1 MKYELAQLDA
11 VAQAALVR
19 SREVKPSELVEAAI
33 RRIEAANDRL
43 NAVILPAFE
52 RALDRARRLD
62 AEHTDFDPD
71 SPPLVGVPILM
82 KDLGGQEAGAPCH
95 LGVRALKNAG
105 WTEPADSYFA
115 LRLRNAGTVS
125 LGRTNTPELG
135 LMPVTEPLA
144 YGPTR
149 NPWNLEH
156 SPGGSSGGAS
166 AAVAAGLVP
175 VAHASDGG
183 GSIRTPAAH
192 TGLVGLKP
200 TRGRSSFGPGA
211 GERWG
216 GFSCELA
223 VSRTVRDTALILD
236 IVAGPMAGDP
246 YSAAPPE
253 RPYTAQLGLP
263 VRPLRVGFMTSS
275 PSGQLPVHPDCAR
288 GVEIAARAL
297 ADLGHHVED
306 AHPEALDDPA
316 NTQSHV
322 VVVACNVGRAV
333 DAIGQ
338 KLGRTLGPEDVEP
351 LTWALAQLAQA
362 LPAPK
367 YLEAVEGVHALGRRM
382 AAWWESGFDLLVT
395 PCTAQPA
402 PRIGA
407 LDVAAD
413 NPLADWA
420 KSAPFAT
427 FTSPF
432 NQTGQPAISLPLHV
446 SGDGIPIGTQ
456 IVAAYGRED
465 LLLRVAA
472 QLEQLH
478 PWARRRPAGW
488 C

>member
-1 MKYELAQLDA
+1 MQDELNQLDA
-11 VAQAALVR
+11 VAQAGLVR
-19 SREVKPSELVEAAI
+19 SREVRPTELVEAAI
-33 RRIEAANDRL
+33 RRIEAGNARL

-52 RALDRARRLD
+52 RALDRARQLE
-62 AEHTDFDPD
+62 AEHRDFDPD

-95 LGVRALKNAG
+95 LGVRALKDAG
-105 WTEPADSYFA
+105 WTEAADSYFTA
-115 LRLRNAGTVS
+115 KLRAAGTVS

-166 AAVAAGLVP
+166 AAVAAGFVAI
-175 VAHASDGG
+175 AHASDGG
-183 GSIRTPAAH
+183 GSIRTPAGH

-200 TRGRSSFGPGA
+200 TRGRSSFGPAA

-216 GFSCELA
+216 GFSCELV
-223 VSRTVRDTALILD
+223 VSRTVRDTALVLD
-236 IVAGPMAGDP
+236 IVAGPMPGDP
-246 YSAAPPE
+246 YYAAPQE
-253 RPYTAQLGLP
+253 RPYVSQLGLP
-263 VRPLRVGFMTSS
+263 VRPLRIGFMTAS
-275 PSGQLPVHPDCAR
+275 PGGQQPVHPDCVR
-288 GVEIAARAL
+288 GVEIAAKAL
-297 ADLGHHVED
+297 AELGHHVDE

-338 KLGRTLGPEDVEP
+338 KLGRALGPEDVEP

-362 LPAPK
+362 YPAPK
-367 YLEAVEGVHALGRRM
+367 YLETLEAVHALGRRV
-382 AAWWESGFDLLVT
+382 ARWWESGFDLLLT
-395 PCTAQPA
+395 PITAQPA
-402 PRIGA
+402 PAIGA
-407 LDVAAD
+407 LDVD
-413 NPLADWA
+413 SENPLADWA
-420 KSAPFAT
+420 KSAPYAC

-432 NQTGQPAISLPLHV
+432 NQTGQPAISLPLHI
-446 SGDGIPIGTQ
+446 GAAGIPIGTQ
-456 IVAAYGRED
+456 LVAAYGRED

-472 QLEQLH
+472 QLEQLR
-478 PWARRRPAGW
+478 PWKHHRPAGW
-488 C
+488 